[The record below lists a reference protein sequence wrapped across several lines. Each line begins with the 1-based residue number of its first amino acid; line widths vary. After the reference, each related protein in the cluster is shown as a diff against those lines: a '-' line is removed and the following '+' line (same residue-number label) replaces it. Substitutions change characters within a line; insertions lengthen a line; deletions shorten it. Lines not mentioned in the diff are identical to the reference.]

1 MWFFFQDQ
9 TSTSSSSAVG
19 EEDTSANED
28 TSQPDNSETSEDSSS
43 GSSSAASVV
52 EDDSALTSEDS
63 SSVAVD
69 SDSTNDVSSS
79 TAEDTSN
86 SQGDVQEEAATEEV
100 PTEEATQE
108 VSFEALE
115 LKDPESNELIA
126 NIGDSVT
133 LNTELNRDDV
143 LVQYQW
149 QKLYQPTEVKSN
161 QQLFD
166 YAEDSPTWYSFPVSD
181 MTEAQA
187 VEENPDA
194 VWQGVE
200 MYYAVKEAL
209 DTIGAD
215 SSNVQ
220 LAWKTPNFVL
230 DGYGIKAAYDESGT
244 LLVYAEKDGMEY
256 VATLDEE
263 GKWSFGEEA
272 QEVVQSQWIDI
283 DGAAEA
289 SYTFTVDETSYE
301 TSYRCVVTITDEAY
315 KQQCLDILAEQG
327 IEVTE
332 EQQAEENNNNE

>member
-1 MWFFFQDQ
+1 MKLKIARRVTAFLLSAVLAVTSVAPCFTTAYATNDIASSISSSSEISDGSLIYKQDQ

-28 TSQPDNSETSEDSSS
+28 TSQPDNSETSEDGSS
-43 GSSSAASVV
+43 GTSSAASVV

-187 VEENPDA
+187 VEEN
-194 VWQGVE
+194 
-200 MYYAVKEAL
+200 
-209 DTIGAD
+209 
-215 SSNVQ
+215 
-220 LAWKTPNFVL
+220 
-230 DGYGIKAAYDESGT
+230 
-244 LLVYAEKDGMEY
+244 
-256 VATLDEE
+256 
-263 GKWSFGEEA
+263 
-272 QEVVQSQWIDI
+272 
-283 DGAAEA
+283 
-289 SYTFTVDETSYE
+289 
-301 TSYRCVVTITDEAY
+301 
-315 KQQCLDILAEQG
+315 
-327 IEVTE
+327 
-332 EQQAEENNNNE
+332 NNNE

>member
-79 TAEDTSN
+79 TAEDTSS
-86 SQGDVQEEAATEEV
+86 SQGDAQ
-100 PTEEATQE
+100 EEATQE
-108 VSFEALE
+108 VSFEALV

-256 VATLDEE
+256 VATLNEE

-272 QEVVQSQWIDI
+272 QEVAQSQWIDI
-283 DGAAEA
+283 DGATEA

-301 TSYRCVVTITDEAY
+301 TSYRCIVTITDEAY